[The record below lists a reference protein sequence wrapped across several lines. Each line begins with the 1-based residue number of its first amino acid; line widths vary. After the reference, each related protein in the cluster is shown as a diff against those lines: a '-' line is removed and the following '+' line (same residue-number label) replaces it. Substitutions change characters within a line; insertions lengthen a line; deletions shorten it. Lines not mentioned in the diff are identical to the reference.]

1 MIKLF
6 KNLKMSIKVVLV
18 TACIA
23 IFIAVVGF
31 IGLRDMNKINYSTT
45 VIHDHNL
52 VSIENIDNLKQN
64 YSDIRKDLVQLVYNQ
79 KPKSGENGKIIS
91 EIDELTKQNEEFFAK
106 VKEENEGIR
115 SVKSK
120 EEGEKDKN
128 TLEQMDNSSK
138 EYLDIVTKIVD
149 FVQAGDYESAA
160 SQISE
165 TANVNTTLFQG
176 LDELKTGSI
185 KDSDIIYANNNST
198 YNKSEIL
205 IISITVL
212 GFICSIALGLGL
224 AIMISNA
231 LKKVVKFAGSLGE
244 GDLTKNID
252 INSKDEI
259 GDLAKALNK
268 AKENMKLLIS
278 EIMNSSSDISATSEE
293 LSATAEEVSSK
304 MDMVNEAT
312 EQITRGIQ
320 DLSAGMQQVN
330 ASTNEIEKT
339 TIDLT
344 DKANVSF
351 KSAGKIKERAIE
363 IKEKAT
369 KNIEQGNIVYE
380 KSCTSMLKA
389 IEDGKVVKE
398 VAVMANSIGQIAEQ
412 TNLLALNAAIEAAR
426 AGEMGKGFAVVADEV
441 RSLAEQSSEAVVSI
455 QGMVNNI
462 QEAFDNLSK
471 SGKDVLEYLET
482 EVKPSYDLLM
492 TTGIQYEKD
501 AEFVNNM
508 SGDISVSAKQITEVI
523 EQVTNAMESL
533 SRTTVESANNSEEIL
548 NSINEI
554 THAVSEVAKS
564 AQSQAETS
572 QNLTDVTNKFN
583 V

>member
-1 MIKLF
+1 
-6 KNLKMSIKVVLV
+6 
-18 TACIA
+18 
-23 IFIAVVGF
+23 
-31 IGLRDMNKINYSTT
+31 
-45 VIHDHNL
+45 
-52 VSIENIDNLKQN
+52 
-64 YSDIRKDLVQLVYNQ
+64 
-79 KPKSGENGKIIS
+79 
-91 EIDELTKQNEEFFAK
+91 
-106 VKEENEGIR
+106 
-115 SVKSK
+115 
-120 EEGEKDKN
+120 
-128 TLEQMDNSSK
+128 
-138 EYLDIVTKIVD
+138 
-149 FVQAGDYESAA
+149 
-160 SQISE
+160 
-165 TANVNTTLFQG
+165 
-176 LDELKTGSI
+176 
-185 KDSDIIYANNNST
+185 
-198 YNKSEIL
+198 
-205 IISITVL
+205 
-212 GFICSIALGLGL
+212 
-224 AIMISNA
+224 
-231 LKKVVKFAGSLGE
+231 
-244 GDLTKNID
+244 
-252 INSKDEI
+252 
-259 GDLAKALNK
+259 
-268 AKENMKLLIS
+268 
-278 EIMNSSSDISATSEE
+278 
-293 LSATAEEVSSK
+293 
-304 MDMVNEAT
+304 
-312 EQITRGIQ
+312 
-320 DLSAGMQQVN
+320 MQQVN